1 MDVTMESSSSSSSSD
16 SEDELFLEFVNYER
30 RPYVVKPRVDH
41 FSDLDDVEFFT
52 RFRLRKETVLFIL
65 MRVETEITPGREN
78 ANTIPPMARLLLTL
92 RFYALGSMLIT
103 VGDFVGVSKPAAC
116 EIVRVVSSAIAS
128 MAQEYIK
135 MPSTPQELTA
145 AQTKFYQRCGL
156 PRVVGALDCTHVKI
170 QSPGGLMAE
179 QFRNRKGYFSLNVQS
194 VSSEDLQI
202 LNLVVRWPG
211 SVHDQTIFNNSALKN
226 QFERGDFGNGIL
238 LADCGYANTRYV
250 ATPLAQTRN
259 AAERQYQ
266 EAVIRGRNPVEIKY
280 GVWKR
285 RFPVLSLGLR
295 LKLPN
300 AQAVVLA
307 TGVLHNIAKL
317 MDGAEP
323 PLDPSVC
330 LPPDEIDDGEI
341 FDGVAP
347 DGNARD
353 ELIDYIAQR

>member
-1 MDVTMESSSSSSSSD
+1 
-16 SEDELFLEFVNYER
+16 
-30 RPYVVKPRVDH
+30 
-41 FSDLDDVEFFT
+41 
-52 RFRLRKETVLFIL
+52 
-65 MRVETEITPGREN
+65 
-78 ANTIPPMARLLLTL
+78 
-92 RFYALGSMLIT
+92 
-103 VGDFVGVSKPAAC
+103 
-116 EIVRVVSSAIAS
+116 
-128 MAQEYIK
+128 

-266 EAVIRGRNPVEIKY
+266 EAVIRGRNPVERKY

-330 LPPDEIDDGEI
+330 LPPLMRLTTEK
-341 FDGVAP
+341 FSM
-347 DGNARD
+347 
-353 ELIDYIAQR
+353 ELLLMATPETN